1 MSEPVDVFISCAY
14 EDKALREDL
23 EKHLAPLKRIGSIRT
38 WDREQI
44 GAGEER
50 LPALYRRI
58 DIAHVILLLVSPDFL
73 SSEYCQNV
81 EMRRIRERW
90 RRREIH
96 VVPVILRSCNWMDNL
111 DGFERLKAL
120 PEDGRPVTSWPIRD
134 QAFANVAT
142 GVRRLLQKLQEGE
155 TLTPAP
161 RSNRSFISQT
171 SIDAAL
177 VGAPPSSSPRAAP
190 RAGPASM
197 RASRPSAAP
206 ALSAPAPRSSWTA
219 LLAWTTA
226 ILALLL
232 IFGVTMVVA
241 GSREGGWMRS
251 PPSDSPSSLSTP
263 PRPPRS
269 PVQPATATEPL
280 TCSVAPCCGGTE
292 CAPGDQNTA
301 GSVCSSPTDPCAS
314 CASGRTCVPGACG
327 ASLHPRRDFLLRLAR
342 VDAPAA
348 LPPGAEVCVKKAGAP
363 TGKEQCTAVAD
374 AADRPGSVPAS
385 GMRTRLPITTADL
398 LGSKGLDIEIRVAGA
413 PIAWRYRAVV
423 KGSTVLTSAL
433 CMGLFFD
440 EVGPARA
447 LFYLDD
453 P

>member
-1 MSEPVDVFISCAY
+1 MPEPVDVFISCAY
-14 EDKALREDL
+14 EDRALREDL
-23 EKHLAPLKRIGSIRT
+23 EKHLAPLKRSGSIRI

-58 DIAHVILLLVSPDFL
+58 DLAHVILLLLSPDFL
-73 SSEYCQNV
+73 SSDYCQNV
-81 EMRRIRERW
+81 EMKRIRERW
-90 RRREIH
+90 SRREIH

-120 PEDGRPVTSWPIRD
+120 PEDGRPVTSWPTRD

-171 SIDAAL
+171 AIDAAL
-177 VGAPPSSSPRAAP
+177 VGAPPSSSPRAAS
-190 RAGPASM
+190 RAGPAAG
-197 RASRPSAAP
+197 RASLPSAAP
-206 ALSAPAPRSSWTA
+206 ALSASAPRSSWTT

-251 PPSDSPSSLSTP
+251 SPSDPPSSLPTP
-263 PRPPRS
+263 PPPSRS
-269 PVQPATATEPL
+269 PIQPATEPL

-292 CAPGDQNTA
+292 CAPSDQNTA
-301 GSVCSSPTDPCAS
+301 GSVCDSATAHCAS
-314 CASGRTCVPGACG
+314 CPSGRTCVPGACG
-327 ASLHPRRDFLLRLAR
+327 ASLHPRRAFLLRLAR
-342 VDAPAA
+342 VDAPVA

-363 TGKEQCTAVAD
+363 AWNEQCTAVIY
-374 AADRPGSVPAS
+374 AADLPGSVRAS
-385 GMRTRLPITTADL
+385 GMRTRLPITPADL
-398 LGSKGLDIEIRVAGA
+398 LGSKGLDIELRVGGT
-413 PIAWRYRAVV
+413 PIASRSRAVV

-433 CMGLFFD
+433 CTGLFFD
-440 EVGPARA
+440 EVGPARVF
-447 LFYLDD
+447 FYLDD